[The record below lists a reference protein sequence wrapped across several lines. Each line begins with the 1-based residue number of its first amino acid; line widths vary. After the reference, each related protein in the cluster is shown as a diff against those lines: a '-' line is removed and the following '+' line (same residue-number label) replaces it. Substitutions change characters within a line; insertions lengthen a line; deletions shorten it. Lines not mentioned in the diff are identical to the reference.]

1 MAMDLKTVNI
11 KLDSEKAE
19 AFKTRCAASGVKVTC
34 FLRGAIEHFIAT
46 GEVPFELGE
55 DLTYRRRLGVP
66 NNPKA
71 NA

>member
-1 MAMDLKTVNI
+1 MAMDLKIVNV
-11 KLDSEKAE
+11 KLDREKADK
-19 AFKTRCAASGVKVTC
+19 FKKLCAASGTNVTC
-34 FLRGAIEHFIAT
+34 FLRGAIEDFIET

-66 NNPKA
+66 NKPKA